1 MFFVVPKN
9 KSIIH
14 AIATTESF
22 ESARFHV
29 NFMKRSRDEE
39 YDIVEM
45 RRYPFDDVNLPI
57 EPIDTEI
64 DQSLYW

>member
-1 MFFVVPKN
+1 
-9 KSIIH
+9 
-14 AIATTESF
+14 
-22 ESARFHV
+22 
-29 NFMKRSRDEE
+29 MKRSRDEE